1 MRNIL
6 RRTTRVIP
14 TIYDDSLSYYEA
26 LCKMGGAIEEMQ
38 NILDGG
44 IVDYIKENLGELI
57 YQATYNKDR
66 ECIIFGFETIQTGE
80 DVHYYRA
87 NDKTLYITKED
98 E

>member
-1 MRNIL
+1 MRNYL
-6 RRTTRVIP
+6 RKCTRVIP
-14 TIYDDSLSYYEA
+14 TVYEDSLSYYET
-26 LCKMGGAIEEMQ
+26 LCKFGYALEEMQ
-38 NILDGG
+38 GVLNGG
-44 IVDYIKENLGELI
+44 IVDYVKENLGELI